1 MTALADPLSAVL
13 PLEDW
18 REACRRHHLLVDA
31 IGWMLAAAL
40 IAGLVGAVLAGTILM
55 DRQAGLQ
62 EAVEDAIAIDL
73 AALPPP
79 PAVSAVAEAAPDAP
93 MVNAPETPDPARETT
108 DLPPAPQAMER
119 LAEATPPPEALQ
131 PAALPDL
138 PPDSLAPPPPPPE
151 PQPKPETKPV
161 PRPETPPEKATETAP
176 EKPARPEATEQPK
189 AKAAEKAAPAPAPS
203 APSKQAKAK
212 SSAQGSGTVAINKGQ
227 LQSLKASW
235 GNKIRKLI
243 QRRGPGKKGIAGRAG
258 STVVALTVTRAGQLA
273 AVSILESSGHPVLD
287 AAAVAAV
294 KAAGP
299 FPQAPAEL
307 TDGRY
312 SFALPIDFSR

>member
-1 MTALADPLSAVL
+1 MTALAGPFSAAR

-18 REACRRHHLLVDA
+18 REACRRHHLLMDA
-31 IGWMLAAAL
+31 IGWILAAAL

-55 DRQAGLQ
+55 DRQAGML

-93 MVNAPETPDPARETT
+93 MVNAPETPDPAREVT
-108 DLPPAPQAMER
+108 DLPTAPRAVER

-138 PPDSLAPPPPPPE
+138 PPDSLAPPPPAPE
-151 PQPKPETKPV
+151 PAPKPEPTPKPE
-161 PRPETPPEKATETAP
+161 PKHDP
-176 EKPARPEATEQPK
+176 KPAARPEAAAQPK
-189 AKAAEKAAPAPAPS
+189 AKPKVVEDAAPAPAPS

-212 SSAQGSGTVAINKGQ
+212 SSTQGSGTVAVNKGQ

-243 QRRGPGKKGIAGRAG
+243 QRRGPGKKGPAGRAG

-273 AVSILESSGHPVLD
+273 AVSVLESSGHPALD

-294 KAAGP
+294 KSAGP
-299 FPQAPAEL
+299 FPRAPAEL
-307 TDGRY
+307 TDSRY
-312 SFALPIDFSR
+312 NFALPIDFSR